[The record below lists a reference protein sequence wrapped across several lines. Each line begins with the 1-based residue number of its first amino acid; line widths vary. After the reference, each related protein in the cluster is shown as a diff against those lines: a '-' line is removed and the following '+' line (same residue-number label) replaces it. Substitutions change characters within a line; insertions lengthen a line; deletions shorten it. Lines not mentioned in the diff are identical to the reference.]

1 MVLVKCGG
9 YTNYPGLPIKPP
21 QGELSHPRVPA
32 TSRPKT
38 RVHPMRRDK
47 LLRHGQRGSALVVTL
62 LVFAIGMALIV
73 PMYSEYTLF
82 LRRHANTFNAEQ
94 AYAYLRGGEELAA
107 LLLREDLLEDQ
118 REGVVR
124 DDFSELWAQQVPP
137 YALDEGGWLTG
148 RLEDLSGRFNI
159 NSLAGQAPD
168 NQRFSAQ
175 QEQFIRLLQTLEE
188 PQVEEQD
195 AILITE
201 SVVDWLDADSQPRN
215 FGAED
220 DYYYDV
226 TPSYRA
232 ANRAMISVSEL
243 QAVAYVTPEIYLAI
257 EPLLTVWTADLKIN
271 VNTAPLQVLR
281 TLNATNDYRPL
292 SPQEGET
299 LLELRGEEGFE
310 NPAAMLESSVFEG
323 RDLSQELRDS
333 LVESST
339 YFLFIAQVD
348 VADRISHLYSVLHRQ
363 QDRVQALVRA
373 SGSL

>member
-1 MVLVKCGG
+1 MD
-9 YTNYPGLPIKPP
+9 
-21 QGELSHPRVPA
+21 Q
-32 TSRPKT
+32 
-38 RVHPMRRDK
+38 
-47 LLRHGQRGSALVVTL
+47 LRHDKRGPGHQGGSALVVTL

-73 PMYSEYTLF
+73 PMYSEYTLY
-82 LRRHANTFNAEQ
+82 LRRHSNTFNAEQ
-94 AYAYLRGGEELAA
+94 AYAYLRGGEDLAA
-107 LLLREDLLEDQ
+107 LLLREDLLEDE

-124 DDFSELWAQQVPP
+124 DDFSEVWAQQVPP

-148 RLEDLSGRFNI
+148 RLVDLSGRFNI
-159 NSLAGQAPD
+159 NSLAGRAPQ
-168 NQRFSAQ
+168 NQRFSAY

-188 PQVEEQD
+188 PLVDEQD

-201 SVVDWLDADSQPRN
+201 SVMDWLDADSQPRD

-220 DYYYDV
+220 DHYYDV
-226 TPSYRA
+226 TPSYRT
-232 ANRAMISVSEL
+232 ANRAMVSVSEL

-257 EPLLTVWTADLKIN
+257 EPLLTVWTEDLKIN
-271 VNTAPLQVLR
+271 VNTAPVQVLR
-281 TLNATNDYRPL
+281 SLNSKSDLQPL

-323 RDLSQELRDS
+323 RELSEELSNS
-333 LVESST
+333 LVETSAW
-339 YFLFIAQVD
+339 FLFIAQVD

-363 QDRVQALVRA
+363 QGGVLAVVRA